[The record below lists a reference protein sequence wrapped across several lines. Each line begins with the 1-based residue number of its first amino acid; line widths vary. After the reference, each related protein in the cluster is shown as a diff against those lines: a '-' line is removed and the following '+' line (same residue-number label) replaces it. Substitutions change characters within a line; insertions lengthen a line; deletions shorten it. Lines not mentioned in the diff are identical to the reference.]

1 MQNML
6 KFNEAFI
13 LFELVGCDITR
24 IGCSQFHS
32 TLLLDSCHPVPTRA
46 NGRIDR
52 IELTERV
59 KIYDLSGKTLK
70 CKTICKLIKIT
81 KKNLSDKNSTFDSL
95 CSKIAV
101 IPAQWLFF

>member
-24 IGCSQFHS
+24 IGCSQFNS